1 MRPTSQQKR
10 AAECGYEECIVIEF
24 AGIHL
29 RNPFVVASGPLTVK
43 PFLLKK
49 AYDCGAA
56 AASTKLTLIK
66 QSFYKKLR
74 MYHDPKVGSIVC
86 VDRRLDLEEGVRLI
100 AETKQLAPDLIL
112 FANIT
117 HEGQDLES
125 WGTLAKAMEDAG
137 ADLIEPNF
145 ICPNLTLTAKQLGH
159 AVGLGGAVTG
169 QDPELARQVVRI
181 LKGAVQIPI
190 VPKLTPNVTD
200 IATIAFACAEGGA
213 DGLCLAGAQLS
224 LPPIDLYNLDH
235 VYDLSQGAS
244 YGSLGGPACQLPG
257 YAMVAQVA
265 KRIMLPLVGGGGIMN
280 WEHCVQYMLWGA
292 TLVTACTSLMWYGFE
307 LIPKM
312 LAGMERYMQEMDFT
326 SYDQIV
332 GRALHNIRPAA
343 ELEMLADVPALD
355 ASRCNGCGL
364 CLRPGHCYAIE
375 MANHLPII
383 AHDKCLGCG
392 VCVAICPRKAL
403 SFPLYGT
410 AHSAP
415 SSSARHT

>member
-1 MRPTSQQKR
+1 M
-10 AAECGYEECIVIEF
+10 IEF
-24 AGIHL
+24 AGL
-29 RNPFVVASGPLTVK
+29 RFRNPFVVASSPLTVK

-49 AYDCGAA
+49 AYDSGAA

-100 AETKQLAPDLIL
+100 AETKHLAPELIL

-125 WGTLAKAMEDAG
+125 WGTLAKAMEEAG

-145 ICPNLTLTAKQLGH
+145 ICPNLTLTAKQLGQPV
-159 AVGLGGAVTG
+159 ALGGAVTG
-169 QDPELARQVVRI
+169 QSPDLCRQVVRI
-181 LKGAVQIPI
+181 LKAAVRIPV

-200 IATIAFACAEGGA
+200 IPAIAIACAEGGA

-224 LPPIDLYNLDH
+224 LPPVDLYDLDH

-265 KRIMLPLVGGGGIMN
+265 KRMPLPLVGGGGIMN
-280 WEHCVQYMLWGA
+280 WQHCAQYMLWGA
-292 TLVTACTSLMWYGFE
+292 RLVTACTSLMWYGFE
-307 LIPKM
+307 LIPRM
-312 LAGMERYMQEMDFT
+312 LAGLERYMQQMGFS
-326 SYDQIV
+326 SYDELI

-343 ELEMLADVPALD
+343 ELEMLDDVPALD
-355 ASRCNGCGL
+355 PARCNGCGL

-375 MANHLPII
+375 MQGGLP
-383 AHDKCLGCG
+383 AVDRDKCLGCG

-403 SFPLYGT
+403 SFAIYRSTNHVHDL
-410 AHSAP
+410 
-415 SSSARHT
+415 